1 MKIQHVPLEFRHQTW
16 TIVEPFLNA
25 ELEHAQ
31 GDYTIDQIHMLVT
44 TGQWV
49 LVVAVDDDNQIH
61 GAMTIN
67 FVTRPNDRVAFITN
81 VGGKF
86 IINQDTYSQLVTL
99 VRGFGAT
106 YIEAAGRKSIVRLLS
121 RFGLTEKYTIVGAKL

>member
-1 MKIQHVPLEFRHQTW
+1 MNIQHVPVEFRHQTW
-16 TIVEPFLNA
+16 PIVEPFLNA

-49 LVVAVDDDNQIH
+49 LVVAVDDGNKIH

-86 IINQDTYSQLVTL
+86 IINQDTYSQLVAL
-99 VRGFGAT
+99 MRGFGAT

>member
-1 MKIQHVPLEFRHQTW
+1 MNIQHVPIEFRHQIW
-16 TIVEPFLNA
+16 ASVEPFLNA

-31 GDYTIDQIHMLVT
+31 GDYTIEQIHMLVT
-44 TGQWV
+44 TGQWM
-49 LVVAVDDDNQIH
+49 LVVAVDDDNKIH

-67 FVTRPNDRVAFITN
+67 FVTRPNDRVAFVTN

-86 IINQDTYSQLVTL
+86 IIDQDTYSQLVAL

-121 RFGLTEKYTIVGAKL
+121 RFGLKEKYTIVGAKL